1 VARQQGAT
9 DSEINEVVTIAM
21 TIGAHKIRLMAEKGQ
36 STVGKTDVPESGNV
50 EEKSGP
56 T

>member
-9 DSEINEVVTIAM
+9 DPEINEVVTIAM

-36 STVGKTDVPESGNV
+36 VTIGKTEPSRAEETSG
-50 EEKSGP
+50 S

>member
-1 VARQQGAT
+1 MARQQGAT

-21 TIGAHKIRLMAEKGQ
+21 TIGAHKIKLMAEKGQ
-36 STVGKTDVPESGNV
+36 LTVGKPEASETSRVGESSG
-50 EEKSGP
+50 S

>member
-9 DSEINEVVTIAM
+9 DPEIDEVVTIAM

-36 STVGKTDVPESGNV
+36 VTVGKHDVSETSRI
-50 EEKSGP
+50 EEKSGS

>member
-1 VARQQGAT
+1 MARQQGAT

-36 STVGKTDVPESGNV
+36 VTGGNPEASEASRVGESSGST
-50 EEKSGP
+50 
-56 T
+56 

>member
-1 VARQQGAT
+1 
-9 DSEINEVVTIAM
+9 M

-36 STVGKTDVPESGNV
+36 LAVGNSNVPESSKAKENTG
-50 EEKSGP
+50 S

>member
-1 VARQQGAT
+1 MARQQGAT

-36 STVGKTDVPESGNV
+36 STIGKTDVSESPRV
-50 EEKSGP
+50 AESSGS

>member
-1 VARQQGAT
+1 MARQQGAT
-9 DSEINEVVTIAM
+9 DTEINEVITIAM

-36 STVGKTDVPESGNV
+36 SAIGKADMSNLPKAEESTG
-50 EEKSGP
+50 S

>member
-1 VARQQGAT
+1 MARQQGAS

-36 STVGKTDVPESGNV
+36 SAIGKTTVSESFRV
-50 EEKSGP
+50 EESSGS

>member
-1 VARQQGAT
+1 MARQQGAT
-9 DSEINEVVTIAM
+9 DSEIDEVITIAM

-36 STVGKTDVPESGNV
+36 LPIGKTDESNSPKA
-50 EEKSGP
+50 EESTGS

>member
-1 VARQQGAT
+1 VARQQGAN

-36 STVGKTDVPESGNV
+36 SVVGTTAGSDLSRAEECSG
-50 EEKSGP
+50 S

>member
-9 DSEINEVVTIAM
+9 DSEINEVITIAM

-36 STVGKTDVPESGNV
+36 STISKSNVSASSKV
-50 EEKSGP
+50 EESSGS

>member
-9 DSEINEVVTIAM
+9 DSEIHEVVTIAM

-36 STVGKTDVPESGNV
+36 SVAGTPAGSASPRV
-50 EEKSGP
+50 EEISGS

>member
-1 VARQQGAT
+1 MARQQGAT

-36 STVGKTDVPESGNV
+36 SVIGKTNVSESPKV
-50 EEKSGP
+50 EESSGS

>member
-1 VARQQGAT
+1 MARQQGAT
-9 DSEINEVVTIAM
+9 DYEINEVVAIAM

-36 STVGKTDVPESGNV
+36 LPVGKTEVSESCRV
-50 EEKSGP
+50 EESSGS